1 MFEIY
6 IPDLI
11 NKLNTSNSNRFT
23 INHAFWHNWGL
34 TTTLLES
41 SKIYLLEA
49 NEYKYNKVPHLL
61 IDIQIQMGDISFSA
75 TKPYKEKD
83 IHSYKVYTTF
93 LVNEEL
99 IKASQTFNKS
109 HFSNAV
115 YIDSKLL
122 KKIIQISS

>member
-1 MFEIY
+1 MFQIY

-11 NKLNTSNSNRFT
+11 NKLNNGNSNQFT
-23 INHAFWHNWGL
+23 INHAFWHNWGFAS
-34 TTTLLES
+34 TLLES

-61 IDIQIQMGDISFSA
+61 IDIQIQIGDISFSA

-83 IHSYKVYTTF
+83 IYSYKVHTTF

-99 IKASQTFNKS
+99 IKASQTCNIS

-122 KKIIQISS
+122 KKIIHISS